1 MAKSKDTEAQ
11 LFALYD
17 RLDRIEELLE
27 DMSDLEIT
35 SRSEAEAKLLE
46 LNDQIDQLESAS
58 D

>member
-46 LNDQIDQLESAS
+46 LNEQIDQLESAS